1 MPRRRL
7 WLHAALFLATAATT
21 VVAGAGQS
29 SLPADAD
36 ALGIFLAGLPYASAI
51 LGILAAHE
59 LGHWLMARAWGV
71 DATLPYFIPGPPFAG
86 VGTLGAVIRIRSALP
101 SRRSVLDV
109 GAAGPIAGFAVAV
122 PLLVLG
128 LLRSEVRPVGDAL
141 LEVGNAGS
149 PLALAR
155 AFFAGEEIRNV
166 ASSVQ
171 LMGDSLLTAWV
182 QRLALGPVPPG
193 HDVFLHPV
201 AFAAWVGLLITAL
214 NLLPVGQ
221 LDGGHVLYALLGR
234 RRALAVSR
242 LAAWGLL
249 ACGLVLSWSWLL
261 WWVIARFIVRPG
273 HPPALE
279 EEPLDRGRA
288 AVALASLVI
297 LILTFVPVPVS
308 M

>member
-1 MPRRRL
+1 MARSRP
-7 WLHAALFLATAATT
+7 WLHAALFLATAVTT
-21 VVAGAGQS
+21 VVAGAGQVGLS
-29 SLPADAD
+29 PEAGVATV
-36 ALGIFLAGLPYASAI
+36 ALAGLPYAAAI

-101 SRRSVLDV
+101 SRRAVLDV

-122 PLLVLG
+122 PLLAVG
-128 LLRSEVRPVGDAL
+128 LLRSQVRPVGDAL

-149 PLALAR
+149 PAAMVRALLL
-155 AFFAGEEIRNV
+155 GEEVRGA

-171 LMGDSLLTAWV
+171 LMGDSLLTAAV
-182 QRLALGPVPPG
+182 QRLALGPLPPG

-234 RRALAVSR
+234 RRALALSR
-242 LAAWGLL
+242 LAAWGLFG
-249 ACGLVLSWSWLL
+249 CGLLLSWSWLL
-261 WWVIARFIVRPG
+261 WWVIARFIVRPA
-273 HPPALE
+273 HPPALDE
-279 EEPLDRGRA
+279 APLDGGRV
-288 AVALASLVI
+288 AVALVSLAI
-297 LILTFVPVPVS
+297 LVLTFVPVPVS